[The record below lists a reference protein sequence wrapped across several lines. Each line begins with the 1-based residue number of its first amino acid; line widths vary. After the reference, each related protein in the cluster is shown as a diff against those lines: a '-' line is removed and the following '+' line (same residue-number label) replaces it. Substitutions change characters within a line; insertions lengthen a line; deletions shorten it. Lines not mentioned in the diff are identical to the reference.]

1 VTKRRQLAMCAVLVV
16 FGGAAAATVQQPV
29 TGPASRPETR
39 ELNLKAY
46 TELMRSDLRGQKA
59 ALITQVM
66 GFTDAEDT
74 AFWPVYREYEM
85 ELVKINDGRLALIED
100 YAKAY
105 EQLTDA
111 KANELI
117 TQALDLQTRRAGLQ
131 QKYYAKLK
139 TAMSPRTAARVMQV
153 EHQILLLLDL
163 QVAASLPV
171 AQ

>member
-1 VTKRRQLAMCAVLVV
+1 MLVFLGV
-16 FGGAAAATVQQPV
+16 SAAGTAQQPAAN
-29 TGPASRPETR
+29 PMSRPETR
-39 ELNLKAY
+39 ELNFKAY
-46 TELMRSDLRGQKA
+46 TELLRSDLRGQKA

-66 GFTDAEDT
+66 GFTDAEDA

-85 ELVKINDGRLALIED
+85 ELAKINDDRLAMIED

-105 EQLTDA
+105 ESLTDA
-111 KANELI
+111 KANDLI
-117 TQALDLQTRRAGLQ
+117 TKALDLQARRAALQ
-131 QKYYAKLK
+131 QKYYGKLK